1 MTETATKKTT
11 VLIAD
16 DHEVV
21 REGTRALILRESNFE
36 VCGMARDG
44 REAVELATK
53 LKPDIVVL
61 DITMPEM
68 DGVEAVR
75 QIRRHSRKTRILI
88 FSALQSETTIQELF
102 RAGVKSYIRK
112 GDPGDNL
119 IAALQAL
126 ASDKPFFTPGV
137 SDLLFSRFLHDDTT
151 TTKTAAAEESLS
163 SREREILRLV
173 AQGGSNKSVA
183 AALGVSTRTVE
194 THRAAIMRKLR
205 TSSTAELVRYAI
217 RNGLIEA

>member
-1 MTETATKKTT
+1 MTETAPKKTT
-11 VLIAD
+11 VLVAD

-21 REGTRALILRESNFE
+21 REGTRALILREANFE

-53 LKPDIVVL
+53 LQPDIVVL
-61 DITMPEM
+61 DVTMPEL
-68 DGVEAVR
+68 DGVEVVR
-75 QIRRHSRKTRILI
+75 QIRRHSRETRILI
-88 FSALQSETTIQELF
+88 FSGLQSEEVIAELF

-112 GDPGDNL
+112 GDPTQNL
-119 IAALQAL
+119 VAALHSL
-126 ASDKPFFTPGV
+126 AEDKPFFTPGV
-137 SDLLFSRFLHDDTT
+137 SDVLFSRFLHDDSTT
-151 TTKTAAAEESLS
+151 AKTAAAEETLS

-194 THRAAIMRKLR
+194 THRAAIMRKLHA
-205 TSSTAELVRYAI
+205 TSTAELVRYAI
-217 RNGLIEA
+217 RNGIIEA

>member
-1 MTETATKKTT
+1 MNETAPKKTT
-11 VLIAD
+11 VLVAD

-21 REGTRALILRESNFE
+21 REGTRALILHEANFE

-53 LKPDIVVL
+53 LQPDIVVL
-61 DITMPEM
+61 DVTMPEL
-68 DGVEAVR
+68 DGVEVVR
-75 QIRRHSRKTRILI
+75 QIRRHSKDTRILI
-88 FSALQSETTIQELF
+88 FSGLQSEEVIAELF

-112 GDPGDNL
+112 GDPAENL
-119 IAALQAL
+119 IAALHAL
-126 ASDKPFFTPGV
+126 AEDKPFFTPGV
-137 SDLLFSRFLHDDTT
+137 SDLLFSRFLHDDSTT
-151 TTKTAAAEESLS
+151 TQTAASEETLS

-194 THRAAIMRKLR
+194 THRAAIMRKLHA
-205 TSSTAELVRYAI
+205 TSTAELVRYAI
-217 RNGLIEA
+217 RNGIIEA

>member
-1 MTETATKKTT
+1 MNETAPKKTT

-21 REGTRALILRESNFE
+21 REGTRALILREANFE
-36 VCGMARDG
+36 VCGLARDG
-44 REAVELATK
+44 REAVEMATK
-53 LKPDIVVL
+53 FQPDIVIL
-61 DITMPEM
+61 DVTMPEL
-68 DGVEAVR
+68 DSVEVVQ
-75 QIRRHSRKTRILI
+75 QIRRHSRETRILI
-88 FSALQSETTIQELF
+88 FSALQSEQIIAELF

-112 GDPGDNL
+112 GDPAGNL
-119 IAALQAL
+119 IAALHSL
-126 ASDKPFFTPGV
+126 AEDKPFFTPGV
-137 SDLLFSRFLHDDTT
+137 SDLLFARFLHGDSTT
-151 TTKTAAAEESLS
+151 AKAAAAEETLS

-173 AQGGSNKSVA
+173 AQGGTNKSVA

-205 TSSTAELVRYAI
+205 ASSTAELVRYAI

>member
-1 MTETATKKTT
+1 MTDPATNKTT

-21 REGTRALILRESNFE
+21 REGTRALILREANFE
-36 VCGMARDG
+36 VIGMARDG
-44 REAVELATK
+44 REAVDMATK
-53 LKPDIVVL
+53 LKPDIIVL
-61 DITMPEM
+61 DVTMPEL
-68 DGVEAVR
+68 DGVEVVR

-88 FSALQSETTIQELF
+88 FSGLQSETTIQELF

-112 GDPGDNL
+112 GDPAENL
-119 IAALQAL
+119 IAALEAL

-137 SDLLFSRFLHDDTT
+137 SDLLFARFLHDDST
-151 TTKTAAAEESLS
+151 TTKTAAAEETLS

-183 AALGVSTRTVE
+183 AELGVSTRTVE
-194 THRAAIMRKLR
+194 THRAAIMRKLHA
-205 TSSTAELVRYAI
+205 SSTAELVRYAI

>member
-1 MTETATKKTT
+1 MTEPAPKKTT

-21 REGTRALILRESNFE
+21 REGTRALVLREANFE

-44 REAVELATK
+44 REAVDMTTK
-53 LKPDIVVL
+53 LQPDILIL
-61 DITMPEM
+61 DITMPEL
-68 DGVEAVR
+68 DGVEVVR
-75 QIRRHSRKTRILI
+75 QIRRHSRETRIMI
-88 FSALQSETTIQELF
+88 FSGLESEQVIEELF

-112 GDPGDNL
+112 GDPAQNL
-119 IAALQAL
+119 VAALHSL
-126 ASDKPFFTPGV
+126 AEDKPFFTEGV
-137 SDLLFSRFLHDDTT
+137 SDVLFSRFLHDDNT
-151 TTKTAAAEESLS
+151 TTKTAAEEETLS
-163 SREREILRLV
+163 SREREILRLI

-205 TSSTAELVRYAI
+205 ASSTAELVRYAI
-217 RNGLIEA
+217 RNGVIEA